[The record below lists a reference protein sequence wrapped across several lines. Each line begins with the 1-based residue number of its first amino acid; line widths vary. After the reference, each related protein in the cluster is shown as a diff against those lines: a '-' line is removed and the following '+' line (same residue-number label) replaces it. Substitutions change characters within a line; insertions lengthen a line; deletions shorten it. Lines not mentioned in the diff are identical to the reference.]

1 MALCNLTETAKTNAA
16 ENIKDELK
24 KLLAEVNKKLE
35 HHEQLSRLIVLPEE
49 WTIANGLLTP
59 TLKIKRKMIDAS
71 FGDRYDS
78 WSRAG
83 DMVVFA

>member
-1 MALCNLTETAKTNAA
+1 MVSV
-16 ENIKDELK
+16 
-24 KLLAEVNKKLE
+24 VNKALE

-71 FGDRYDS
+71 FSSQYDA
-78 WSRAG
+78 WSRMA
-83 DMVVFA
+83 DIVFFA